1 MGLKLKLTILAIIVS
16 LTCYSQYPATR
27 TINNDSVV
35 IITTEQARMINQT
48 YLKANDSLAKLKD
61 QTNKLL
67 IESMYL
73 VENKD
78 YTYRKMLSYRE
89 MLDDKDV
96 QIRKLKLQLQITE
109 EKTFVRDL
117 YKMVVF
123 FGAAFVLYK
132 LTTN

>member
-1 MGLKLKLTILAIIVS
+1 
-16 LTCYSQYPATR
+16 
-27 TINNDSVV
+27 V
-35 IITTEQARMINQT
+35 IITTEQARMINQA
-48 YLKANDSLAKLKD
+48 YLKTNDSLAKMKE

-123 FGAAFVLYK
+123 FGAAFVLFK